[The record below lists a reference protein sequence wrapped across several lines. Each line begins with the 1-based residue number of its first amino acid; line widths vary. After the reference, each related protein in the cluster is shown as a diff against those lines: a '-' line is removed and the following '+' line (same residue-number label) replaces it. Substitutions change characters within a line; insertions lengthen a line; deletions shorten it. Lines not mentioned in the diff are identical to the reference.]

1 METPQPERSFSFLRV
16 NQRKAKP
23 RARGLTEIRGP
34 YYSVV
39 GRRYLEDLFELM
51 GEYVDSLKFAGGSF
65 SLMPESAV
73 RKLIELCHHHNVLV
87 STGGFLEHCLPRGSD
102 AVRQYVAECERL
114 GFDIIEISAGFISLS
129 TDDWLRL
136 IELVRKSELKPKPEL

>member
-1 METPQPERSFSFLRV
+1 MEPTQSERSFSFLRV

-23 RARGLTEIRGP
+23 RTRGLTEIRGP

-65 SLMPESAV
+65 ALMPETAV
-73 RKLIELCHHHNVLV
+73 RNIIELCHHHNVLV
-87 STGGFLEHCLPRGSD
+87 STGGFLELVLAQGVTLCGNTLPNVKGSGLISSRSRRD
-102 AVRQYVAECERL
+102 SSPSQPMTGCGLSSWCENR
-114 GFDIIEISAGFISLS
+114 D
-129 TDDWLRL
+129 
-136 IELVRKSELKPKPEL
+136 

>member
-1 METPQPERSFSFLRV
+1 MKSKQPERSFSFLRV

-23 RARGLTEIRGP
+23 RTRGLTEIRGP

-65 SLMPESAV
+65 ALMPEAAV
-73 RKLIELCHHHNVLV
+73 RNLIELCHHHNVLV
-87 STGGFLEHCLPRGSD
+87 STGGFLEHVLVQGSD
-102 AVRQYVAECERL
+102 AVRQYVAACERL
-114 GFDIIEISAGFISLS
+114 AVDIIEISTGVIS
-129 TDDWLRL
+129 
-136 IELVRKSELKPKPEL
+136 